1 MTANFCGFFFFL
13 LQNSGLLV
21 LPWGLKP
28 LVYIFIYFY
37 LFNGRVVGPSLVWM
51 DVKFCLLS
59 CSVAEQLF
67 GWM

>member
-28 LVYIFIYFY
+28 LVYIYLFIY
-37 LFNGRVVGPSLVWM
+37 LFIQWKGCWSVTCLDGC
-51 DVKFCLLS
+51 KFF
-59 CSVAEQLF
+59 AF
-67 GWM
+67 